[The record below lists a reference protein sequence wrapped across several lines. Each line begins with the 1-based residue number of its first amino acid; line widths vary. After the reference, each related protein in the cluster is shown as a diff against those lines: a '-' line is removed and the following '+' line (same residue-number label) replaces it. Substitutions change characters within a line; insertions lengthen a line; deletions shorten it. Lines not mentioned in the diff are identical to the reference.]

1 MDSDPVGFG
10 GCGAVRSL
18 GFRESRKVKEFR
30 MEPDIAGLELG
41 VVENV
46 VDHLAHP
53 VRFLDD
59 EVEIFISG
67 VLVFPVDVAD
77 ELRISGDHGERGAE
91 FMGDIRDDFFP
102 EDIDSRECLAEKSDR
117 FREFA
122 ELIMTFYIGAG
133 GKVVR
138 GELIDRVLD
147 REDRLCEMNLR
158 FSFRGLRIWYK

>member
-1 MDSDPVGFG
+1 MSLTISLIRFDSSMM
-10 GCGAVRSL
+10 RSRSS
-18 GFRESRKVKEFR
+18 F
-30 MEPDIAGLELG
+30 LG
-41 VVENV
+41 V
-46 VDHLAHP
+46 
-53 VRFLDD
+53 R
-59 EVEIFISG
+59 
-67 VLVFPVDVAD
+67 VFPVDVAD

-147 REDRLCEMNLR
+147 REDRLCEIPGADGR
-158 FSFRGLRIWYK
+158 EDGAGDR